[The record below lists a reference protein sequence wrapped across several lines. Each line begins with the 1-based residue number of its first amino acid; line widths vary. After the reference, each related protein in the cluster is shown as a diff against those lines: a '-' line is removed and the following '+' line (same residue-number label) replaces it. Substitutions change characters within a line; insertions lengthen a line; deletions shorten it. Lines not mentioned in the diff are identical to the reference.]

1 MISFTKETLR
11 EAISGLRVLKLGKH
25 HLPVLHCVRVTG
37 CDTLLHLERTDLD
50 QVLRYEGV
58 ARSDAW
64 TQLLVPYDLL
74 VNAAKQADNGSEIVL
89 TGGERPTLTYPVHG
103 LPVSL
108 PFADFN
114 LADYPPIPKAE
125 GDPIALPAGVV
136 TAMKEALG
144 CASTDETRY
153 VLNSVFLD
161 AHAVVATNGRQ
172 LYRRNSLDLPI
183 PESGVIFPSSPVI
196 NQLPESEATLWIWS
210 TPNENRFA
218 QIDVGSWRWI
228 TKLVSANY
236 PDYPRVIPKLEEYPV
251 LVRLGEV
258 DATRIKSVL
267 PKLPGFKDRHSPI
280 VLRVDPDGASLF
292 TAPGFPKVQVA
303 LEHSEVVCE
312 HAVQVGFN
320 ANYLLGALETSSRE
334 LRVRDEVSP
343 VLLTGDSRM
352 QLWMPVRLNE
362 VAPVNPVASSDAPA
376 PQAAATETAGPSP
389 TSDSSID
396 SPATVVPVSES
407 QPVSETHTTTQ
418 NHNPSTPMVSPA
430 HTTTASQPARETRED
445 AAPGAVAS
453 RIPPAAPAQPT
464 TVMDAFNARL
474 NRLRD
479 LLRETNT
486 EFANIQALVKE
497 QQRSYRV
504 LERDHEALK
513 KNIRALREVPV

>member
-74 VNAAKQADNGSEIVL
+74 ATAAKQADNGSEIVV

-144 CASTDETRY
+144 CASTDEPRY

-236 PDYPRVIPKLEEYPV
+236 PDYPRVIPKLEQYPV

-280 VLRVDPDGASLF
+280 VLRVDPDGASLS
-292 TAPGFPKVQVA
+292 TAPGFPKVHVA

-320 ANYLLGALETSSRE
+320 ANYLIGALETSSRE

-362 VAPVNPVASSDAPA
+362 VAPVKPVASPDTP
-376 PQAAATETAGPSP
+376 AAAPGAAAPSP
-389 TSDSSID
+389 TSDPSSE
-396 SPATVVPVSES
+396 SPATVVPVSET
-407 QPVSETHTTTQ
+407 QPVSETHLTTQ
-418 NHNPSTPMVSPA
+418 PQNPSTTMVAPA
-430 HTTTASQPARETRED
+430 HTTTASQPVRETRED

-453 RIPPAAPAQPT
+453 RIPPVAPAQPT